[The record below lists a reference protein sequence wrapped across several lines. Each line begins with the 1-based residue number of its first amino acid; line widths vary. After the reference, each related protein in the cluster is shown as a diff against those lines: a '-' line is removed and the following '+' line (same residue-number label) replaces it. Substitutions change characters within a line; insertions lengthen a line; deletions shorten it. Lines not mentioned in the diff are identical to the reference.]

1 MKKTTERYCNTPNC
15 IRVAARHQRKCEV
28 CKKRI
33 YRANNILM
41 AVYSNLKFNAKARRI
56 KFQLTL
62 KEFKDFCVEHNYL
75 ELRGKTATSL
85 SIDRIIED
93 GPYSRDN
100 IQVLPL
106 AANTAKRR
114 AFERLNWSIRVPREP
129 GDPF

>member
-1 MKKTTERYCNTPNC
+1 MRKITERYCNSPNC
-15 IRVAARHQRKCEV
+15 IRLARKGRRKCEV
-28 CKKRI
+28 CTKRV
-33 YRANNILM
+33 YRSNNILM
-41 AVYSNLKFNAKARRI
+41 AVYSNLKYNARARRI

-62 KEFKDFCVEHNYL
+62 EEFKDFCEEHSYL
-75 ELRGKTATSL
+75 ELRGKTAASL

-93 GPYSRDN
+93 GPYSRGN

-114 AFERLNWSIRVPREP
+114 AFERLNWPRVPREP